1 MTINF
6 RRLLRANGRRRWPM
20 LAGCALASTAC
31 LAAMSLPASS
41 AVLKSSA
48 RVPQA
53 ASSLTYFVNFEGGAE
68 IPFYAVIEKGVV
80 AAAQDLRIH
89 AVFQAPP
96 CPDGDCSV
104 VAQAQLLDAEIADH
118 PSGIAVQYNNTS
130 LAPGIE
136 RAVAA
141 GIKVI
146 LVNTQNFNGTQAPA
160 VIQNAA
166 YVGEDELTTGA
177 TQAQDLL
184 PYLHSGQSVLCINPG
199 PSQIVQTIRCDA
211 LKTAL
216 AAHGIT
222 STQLIDTSGVPAEG
236 EAIVGGYLLDH
247 PKTAAIVTLN
257 AETADYATA
266 IIQQRHLNILV
277 TSYAISPQLDADIQS
292 GLIKFSLDQQ
302 PFVQG
307 YMSVVDL
314 YLWGKYG
321 MTPSSINTGSIIVN
335 QSNVTQFNKLA
346 VEGIGG

>member
-6 RRLLRANGRRRWPM
+6 RRLLRGSRRRWPV
-20 LAGCALASTAC
+20 LASCALTGAC
-31 LAAMSLPASS
+31 LAALSVPASS
-41 AVLKSSA
+41 AVLGPTSRS
-48 RVPQA
+48 PQA
-53 ASSLTYFVNFEGGAE
+53 TSSLTYFVNFEGGAE

-80 AAAQDLRIH
+80 AAAQDLHIH

-118 PSGIAVQYNNTS
+118 PSGIAVQYNNAS
-130 LAPGIE
+130 LAGGIE

-146 LVNTQNFNGTQAPA
+146 LVNTQNFAGAQAPA
-160 VIQNAA
+160 VIQNAP

-177 TQAQDLL
+177 TQAQNLL
-184 PYLHSGQSVLCINPG
+184 PYLHPGDSVLCINPG
-199 PSQIVQTIRCDA
+199 PSQIVQTVRCNA

-216 AAHGIT
+216 AAHGIS
-222 STQLIDTSGVPAEG
+222 STQLIDTSGVPSQG

-257 AETADYATA
+257 AETADYATQ
-266 IIQQRHLNILV
+266 IIQQRHLKILV
-277 TSYAISPQLDADIQS
+277 TSYAIAPNLDADIQS

-321 MTPSSINTGSIIVN
+321 MTPSSVNTGSIIVN
-335 QSNVTQFNKLA
+335 KSNVAQFNKLA